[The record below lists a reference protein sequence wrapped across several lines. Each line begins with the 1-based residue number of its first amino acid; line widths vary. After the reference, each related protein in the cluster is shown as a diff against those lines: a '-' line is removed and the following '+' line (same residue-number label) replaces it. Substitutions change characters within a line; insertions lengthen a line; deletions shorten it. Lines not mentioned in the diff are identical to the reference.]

1 MIALSAVADLE
12 RLVEDAHASELFSS
26 PHLEDD
32 LARFFAGD
40 AERLRELTR
49 DARDSGVEQVYFVGS
64 GGSWASMYSGKY
76 LCDRLGGPAA
86 DVALSYEL
94 VWRAPRRLD
103 SKALVFL
110 ASYSGATE
118 DTLAALRFARSRG
131 ARTVALVNRAE
142 TPIGDEADVT
152 IAYGSPGLYC
162 LPMAAVTAFACE
174 WAAAD
179 GSREAAEIAE
189 RLPGLPALVGRAYR
203 DGRDLGRD
211 RAQTFAES
219 DLVYCVGAGPLYG
232 LAYKFGL
239 TVFMENMR
247 IHSSVIETAEFRHGP
262 AEMLDRQAPD
272 MAVLRRHRR
281 VARDVRARPQ
291 ARGRARR
298 AHPRLRR
305 RRPRRPAPA
314 ARAVRAQG
322 RPAVVRRLLDAHARH
337 PRPRRA
343 GLHGPP
349 GARGGGRDVAVTG
362 PATIGDNCVDR
373 YLPPIGRD
381 LAGGNALNVAAGLV
395 AAGLPTAY
403 VGAIGDDAEGRL
415 IVAEGGAMG
424 IDMRHVVVAP
434 GHTGVTT
441 ITVTPDGERIFE
453 SEVLGTSG
461 EFRPSAEATAFLA
474 TRSWVH
480 ATGPG
485 HIVEAL
491 EAVAA
496 AGVRVSYDVSQPPRI
511 ERFAALG
518 PLLEVAFLSAAGAD
532 DPADLAREAIRRGAR
547 SAVVGRGK
555 DGCLMLSGGA
565 STSSPPSRPASS
577 TRSAR
582 ATR

>member
-40 AERLRELTR
+40 AERLRELAR
-49 DARDSGVEQVYFVGS
+49 DARASGIEQVYFVGS

-142 TPIGDEADVT
+142 TPIGDAADVT

-174 WAAAD
+174 WAAAG

-189 RLPGLPALVGRAYR
+189 RLSGLPALVGRAYR
-203 DGRDLGRD
+203 NGRDLGRD

-272 MAVLRRHRR
+272 MAVLVGTDESRAMSER
-281 VARDVRARPQ
+281 VLRLAGERGARTLVFD
-291 ARGRARR
+291 
-298 AHPRLRR
+298 
-305 RRPRRPAPA
+305 A
-314 ARAVRAQG
+314 A
-322 RPAVVRRLLDAHARH
+322 DHD
-337 PRPRRA
+337 
-343 GLHGPP
+343 GLHPLLAP
-349 GARGGGRDVAVTG
+349 FVLKVDLQWFVVYSTLMRG
-362 PATIGDNCVDR
+362 IH
-373 YLPPIGRD
+373 D
-381 LAGGNALNVAAGLV
+381 LDERAFMGHQVL
-395 AAGLPTAY
+395 
-403 VGAIGDDAEGRL
+403 
-415 IVAEGGAMG
+415 AEGGATW
-424 IDMRHVVVAP
+424 P
-434 GHTGVTT
+434 
-441 ITVTPDGERIFE
+441 
-453 SEVLGTSG
+453 
-461 EFRPSAEATAFLA
+461 
-474 TRSWVH
+474 
-480 ATGPG
+480 
-485 HIVEAL
+485 
-491 EAVAA
+491 
-496 AGVRVSYDVSQPPRI
+496 
-511 ERFAALG
+511 
-518 PLLEVAFLSAAGAD
+518 
-532 DPADLAREAIRRGAR
+532 
-547 SAVVGRGK
+547 
-555 DGCLMLSGGA
+555 
-565 STSSPPSRPASS
+565 
-577 TRSAR
+577 
-582 ATR
+582 